1 MSARL
6 ELVALDGIGEIQ
18 PGDDLAAVIV
28 DAATATGVDLTDADV
43 LVITQKIVS
52 NAEGRLVPLA
62 SV

>member
-52 NAEGRLVPLA
+52 KAEDRLVQLA